1 MVFIMVKYGYGGSE
15 EALYLQAYDLA
26 ESGHP
31 TLLFSFESATI
42 KLVKILMSH
51 KLKIEIDDLDLTDDA
66 LVDRFTQRTE
76 ALQAPFRYVD
86 EVSLSLQEISDIIS
100 KNKASHKITHVVF
113 DRVNPQDSNAIN
125 QLGLKLNVI
134 IKY

>member
-1 MVFIMVKYGYGGSE
+1 MVKYGYGGSE

-31 TLLFSFESATI
+31 TLLFSFESARI
-42 KLVKILMSH
+42 KLLKILMSH
-51 KLKIEIDDLDLTDDA
+51 KLKIEIDDLHQTDAA
-66 LVDRFTQRTE
+66 LVEKFTQHSE
-76 ALQAPFRYVD
+76 NPSAPFRYID
-86 EVSLSLQEISDIIS
+86 AANLSLKDIGDIIS
-100 KNKASHKITHVVF
+100 QNKASHKITHVVF
-113 DRVNPQDSNAIN
+113 DRVNPQDSDVIN